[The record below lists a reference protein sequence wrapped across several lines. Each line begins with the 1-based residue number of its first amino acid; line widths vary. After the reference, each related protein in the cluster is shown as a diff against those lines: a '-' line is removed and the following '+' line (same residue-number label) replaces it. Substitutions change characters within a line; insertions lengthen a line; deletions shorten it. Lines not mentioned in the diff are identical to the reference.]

1 MITLGNNKAMRTFQ
15 KPTMF
20 ESFSELEHNRIDSQ
34 NDGQLVENGQQSVQ
48 AVQSMQSAPAV
59 SSRTTLAGSQ
69 KANFR
74 SGSRVKVRTTLISI
88 SPPDSPTNHPRDT
101 GVSRNSNPATNSS
114 GTSTA
119 GCPSKDQQT
128 QLINYSSPSQNA
140 KQMAKKHLV
149 RCESVDSISQMNG
162 YSSVSSCSTVINRP
176 TASERSKVQII
187 QKANWDVL
195 ATGYNNKI
203 ALKYQLEEEDTDSEQ
218 QQQQQDK
225 STRANGSYHSASS
238 TTTMMKQS
246 KTADNLSGFMQP
258 QQAHQ
263 THTQFR
269 QVVQQTG
276 GRHLNGNAQRTKD
289 KAKDQATSPP
299 PPTVVQTRTP
309 VCNQSTG
316 GQSAGGPPVAK
327 TVRTPNIVNTNYAL
341 PQLTTQPLIA
351 IRRILLLYENLQYK
365 ETAQFVSRLP
375 PASFQ
380 LILRDLPV
388 GLFIEQMPQSL
399 VVLEALYAKL
409 YASLQ
414 ELNCLYTN
422 GALIVSSTQL
432 ATLPELNPNQTVN
445 HTIGRNLLKL
455 LQPESVTMHL
465 VKMHSYTFALK
476 GHGVH
481 SSIYECGSSPS
492 SSTNGSHSSHVSN
505 GVFALMQE
513 RFDNNHPVM
522 VTTRKLLKVRLL

>member
-20 ESFSELEHNRIDSQ
+20 ESFSEIEANQMPTQ
-34 NDGQLVENGQQSVQ
+34 NDQLAENGQQSVG
-48 AVQSMQSAPAV
+48 QSMQTA
-59 SSRTTLAGSQ
+59 SSRTVLAGNP

-74 SGSRVKVRTTLISI
+74 SGSRVKVRTTLIAI
-88 SPPDSPTNHPRDT
+88 SPPDSPTNHPRDA
-101 GVSRNSNPATNSS
+101 GSNNSNNSNATNSIALANGS
-114 GTSTA
+114 L
-119 GCPSKDQQT
+119 SKDQQT
-128 QLINYSSPSQNA
+128 QLINYGSSPA
-140 KQMAKKHLV
+140 RKQLTKKHLV
-149 RCESVDSISQMNG
+149 RCESVDSISQVNG

-176 TASERSKVQII
+176 TVQKV
-187 QKANWDVL
+187 NWNYSNK
-195 ATGYNNKI
+195 TGQ
-203 ALKYQLEEEDTDSEQ
+203 LKYQLEEDTDGEQQSSPPQ
-218 QQQQQDK
+218 QQQHDK
-225 STRANGSYHSASS
+225 STRFSNQPHHNASS
-238 TTTMMKQS
+238 AGLMKQS
-246 KTADNLSGFMQP
+246 RTADNLSTFMQP

-263 THTQFR
+263 NPTQFR
-269 QVVQQTG
+269 QAIQQIG
-276 GRHLNGNAQRTKD
+276 SKPLNGNAQRTAKD
-289 KAKDQATSPP
+289 KGKDQATSPP
-299 PPTVVQTRTP
+299 PPP
-309 VCNQSTG
+309 AAASIGAQSTG
-316 GQSAGGPPVAK
+316 QPGQAVGVKPVRA
-327 TVRTPNIVNTNYAL
+327 PNIVNTNYAL

-365 ETAQFVSRLP
+365 ETAQFISRLQN
-375 PASFQ
+375 ACFQ

-414 ELNCLYTN
+414 ELNCLYAN

-476 GHGVH
+476 GSHH
-481 SSIYECGSSPS
+481 SIYECTSSANNAS
-492 SSTNGSHSSHVSN
+492 SVSN

-522 VTTRKLLKVRLL
+522 ITTRKLLKVGEKNKAN

>member
-20 ESFSELEHNRIDSQ
+20 ESFSEIEHNQIDSP
-34 NDGQLVENGQQSVQ
+34 NDGQLVETNGQQSMQTVQ
-48 AVQSMQSAPAV
+48 TGRPVG
-59 SSRTTLAGSQ
+59 GSQ

-88 SPPDSPTNHPRDT
+88 SPPDSPTNHPRDST
-101 GVSRNSNPATNSS
+101 GSINSFNNSNATNSVS
-114 GTSTA
+114 LTTN
-119 GCPSKDQQT
+119 GCPNKDQQT
-128 QLINYSSPSQNA
+128 QLINYSSPARTARQVS
-140 KQMAKKHLV
+140 KKHLI

-176 TASERSKVQII
+176 TVQKV
-187 QKANWDVL
+187 NWI
-195 ATGYNNKI
+195 ATGYNKT
-203 ALKYQLEEEDTDSEQ
+203 AQLKYQLEEDADGEQ
-218 QQQQQDK
+218 QHDK
-225 STRANGSYHSASS
+225 SVRFNSSNHSQHSASS
-238 TTTMMKQS
+238 ATLMKQS
-246 KTADNLSGFMQP
+246 KTVDNLSSFMQP

-269 QVVQQTG
+269 QAVQQTG
-276 GRHLNGNAQRTKD
+276 KQPSGNAQRTKD
-289 KAKDQATSPP
+289 KSKDQVTSPA
-299 PPTVVQTRTP
+299 VQVRTA
-309 VCNQSTG
+309 VCNQSPV
-316 GQSAGGPPVAK
+316 GQSGQATGQK

-365 ETAQFVSRLP
+365 ETAQFISRLQN
-375 PASFQ
+375 ACFQ

-414 ELNCLYTN
+414 ELNCLYAN

-476 GHGVH
+476 GHGSH
-481 SSIYECGSSPS
+481 HYECGSSPS
-492 SSTNGSHSSHVSN
+492 TNGSHSSSVSN

-522 VTTRKLLKVRLL
+522 VTTRKLLKVSCILKNKTFFCH

>member
-1 MITLGNNKAMRTFQ
+1 MMITLGNNKAMRTFQ

-20 ESFSELEHNRIDSQ
+20 ESFSEIEHNQIDSPPQ
-34 NDGQLVENGQQSVQ
+34 NDGQLVENGQQS
-48 AVQSMQSAPAV
+48 AG
-59 SSRTTLAGSQ
+59 SRTALAGNP

-88 SPPDSPTNHPRDT
+88 SPPDSPTNHPRDA
-101 GVSRNSNPATNSS
+101 VSNNSNATNSMSS
-114 GTSTA
+114 GLATTNGSLN
-119 GCPSKDQQT
+119 KDQPT
-128 QLINYSSPSQNA
+128 QLINYSSSPARTA
-140 KQMAKKHLV
+140 KQLSKKHLV

-162 YSSVSSCSTVINRP
+162 YSSVSSCSTVINNRP
-176 TASERSKVQII
+176 TVQKV
-187 QKANWDVL
+187 NWN
-195 ATGYNNKI
+195 YNNKT
-203 ALKYQLEEEDTDSEQ
+203 AQLKYQLEEDTDGEQ
-218 QQQQQDK
+218 QPPQQQHDK
-225 STRANGSYHSASS
+225 STRFNSNHPHHNASS
-238 TTTMMKQS
+238 AVLMKQS
-246 KTADNLSGFMQP
+246 RTADNLSTFMQP

-263 THTQFR
+263 NPTQFR
-269 QVVQQTG
+269 QAIQQTG
-276 GRHLNGNAQRTKD
+276 GKPLNGNAQRTAKD
-289 KAKDQATSPP
+289 KGKDQATSPP
-299 PPTVVQTRTP
+299 PPAVRASIG
-309 VCNQSTG
+309 NQSTG
-316 GQSAGGPPVAK
+316 QPSGGQTVSKP
-327 TVRTPNIVNTNYAL
+327 VRTPNVVNTNYAL

-365 ETAQFVSRLP
+365 ETAQFISRLQN
-375 PASFQ
+375 ACFQ

-414 ELNCLYTN
+414 ELNCLYAN

-476 GHGVH
+476 GQGNSHH
-481 SSIYECGSSPS
+481 SIYECTSSA
-492 SSTNGSHSSHVSN
+492 NNAHSSNVSN

-522 VTTRKLLKVRLL
+522 ITTRKLLKVGEKQSSLPFFSIN